1 MLCELGQRVILA
13 IINISFILR
22 NSGARITSF
31 PRKQCIITS
40 SVHINR
46 IDRPSFSRKMTLQMS
61 DDAVIPVN
69 KKKNSLQLFV
79 DGRTTTASLVP
90 FDAILLPNSVE
101 VKSLIWEYDG
111 CPLIVVLDES
121 KHVDIE
127 LLALYIGVSSTD
139 LMLAS
144 PERAVQLG
152 GKVKAIMWLCI

>member
-1 MLCELGQRVILA
+1 MNC
-13 IINISFILR
+13 
-22 NSGARITSF
+22 
-31 PRKQCIITS
+31 
-40 SVHINR
+40 
-46 IDRPSFSRKMTLQMS
+46 IDRPSLSRKMTLHMS
-61 DDAVIPVN
+61 DDAGTPVN

-79 DGRTTTASLVP
+79 DGRSTTASLVP
-90 FDAILLPNSVE
+90 FDAVLLPNSVE

-127 LLALYIGVSSTD
+127 LLALHIGVSSTD

-152 GKVKAIMWLCI
+152 GKIS

>member
-1 MLCELGQRVILA
+1 
-13 IINISFILR
+13 
-22 NSGARITSF
+22 
-31 PRKQCIITS
+31 
-40 SVHINR
+40 
-46 IDRPSFSRKMTLQMS
+46 MS
-61 DDAVIPVN
+61 DEASIPDI

-79 DGRTTTASLVP
+79 DSRNTTASLVP
-90 FDAILLPNSVE
+90 FDAVLLPNSVE

-127 LLALYIGVSSTD
+127 LLALHIGVSSVD

-152 GKVKAIMWLCI
+152 GKITFISITIESGGLHIPQYK